1 MTRKTSAAGTGW
13 LTVGFKLLLGVAL
26 ASNCC
31 IGALLF
37 VNHRATSRLEAMMAD
52 VLAIREQVD
61 TNLRQTIVTL
71 QNEFIGL
78 PKLFDTDPK
87 AMILEQVER
96 EFPIKERQ
104 HLSGRESYAALYSRT
119 EKRDLANG
127 LMVITLENDQ
137 PVLSYGIVDAEGV
150 FTADVERL
158 LLASGQADADLQRL
172 RALLDSA
179 HSTANSP
186 TAMEEKIGRL
196 RSLAADKSIEA
207 EKSRTEILGYID
219 QITQQEQRMQE
230 ASRQQRRFSLS
241 AGLLAIAVN
250 ALVLFVLTRS
260 IVERPLH
267 QLTRIVEALSA
278 GQFPEI
284 PWRRR
289 RDQIGVLARAIGHFR
304 EALLALQRAE
314 TTKAEDQRRIEALVG
329 TMAESIHRLNDR
341 AGQMAAMSHTLQG
354 LAETTKL
361 ASENVAGLAGDTAER
376 TDRVSAASLQIST
389 AVDDIHQQLTFQ
401 NREERTM
408 RAEINQARQMLD
420 GLSRSVAEIDGIVAT
435 VQAITVQTRIL
446 AINATIEAAKA
457 GEHGRGFAVVAEEV
471 KKLSQNTAHA
481 AQDVLTKIEAINAIC
496 TSFITSIDTLENGAE
511 QLHKVTTA
519 IGTAVDGQREL
530 TGGIVALTAATEENT
545 REVSTRI
552 NEVHEAAVGVLQFS
566 ADARRY
572 AEEIATDLGNLL
584 SDSVRELET
593 MRLEAGQA
601 DESPPAVAIMPG
613 SAPVPTETAAC
624 LGCGKGRERQPAET
638 ARLLPVEA

>member
-1 MTRKTSAAGTGW
+1 MIRKASAAGTGW

-31 IGALLF
+31 IGTLLF
-37 VNHRATSRLEAMMAD
+37 VNHRATARLEGMMAD
-52 VLAIREQVD
+52 VLMIREQVD
-61 TNLRQTIVTL
+61 VNLRQAIVGL

-87 AMILEQVER
+87 TIILEQVER
-96 EFPIKERQ
+96 KFQVKERQ
-104 HLSGRESYAALYSRT
+104 RLNGWESYTALYSRT
-119 EKRDLANG
+119 EKRDLG
-127 LMVITLENDQ
+127 KGMMIISVDKDQ
-137 PVLSYGIVDAEGV
+137 LLLTHGIFDAQGA
-150 FTADVERL
+150 FSGDVERL
-158 LLASGQADADLQRL
+158 LLVSSQPDTDREWLQ
-172 RALLDSA
+172 ALLESA
-179 HSTANSP
+179 QSEANSP

-196 RSLAADKSIEA
+196 RGLVADKNIEA

-219 QITQQEQRMQE
+219 QITQQEQRMHD

-241 AGLLAIAVN
+241 AGLVAIAVN
-250 ALVLFVLTRS
+250 VLVLFFLTRS

-267 QLTRIVEALSA
+267 QMTRVVEALSG

-284 PWRRR
+284 PWSRR

-314 TTKAEDQRRIEALVG
+314 ATKAEDQRRIEALVRNM
-329 TMAESIHRLNDR
+329 TEAIHRLNDR
-341 AGQMAAMSHTLQG
+341 AGQMATMSHTLQG

-361 ASENVAGLAGDTAER
+361 ASENVAVLAGDTAER
-376 TDRVSAASLQIST
+376 TDQVSASSQKIST
-389 AVDDIHQQLTFQ
+389 VVDGIHQQLAVQ
-401 NREERTM
+401 NREEVTM
-408 RAEINQARQMLD
+408 RAEINQARRMLD

-457 GEHGRGFAVVAEEV
+457 GEHGRGFAVVADEV

-481 AQDVLTKIEAINAIC
+481 AQDVLAKIEAINVIC
-496 TSFITSIDTLENGAE
+496 TSFITSIDTLEHGAE
-511 QLHKVTTA
+511 QLHQVTAT

-552 NEVHEAAVGVLQFS
+552 NEVHEAAVGVQQLS

-572 AEEIATDLGNLL
+572 AEEIALHLGELL
-584 SDSVRELET
+584 SGSVHELEA

-601 DESPPAVAIMPG
+601 DESRPAVAIMPG
-613 SAPVPTETAAC
+613 SVPVAVETVAC
-624 LGCGKGRERQPAET
+624 SEGEKGSERGQAVT
-638 ARLLPVEA
+638 AQLLPAKA

>member
-1 MTRKTSAAGTGW
+1 MTRKVSAAGTGW
-13 LTVGFKLLLGVAL
+13 LTVGCKLLLGVAL

-61 TNLRQTIVTL
+61 VNLRQAIVGL

-78 PKLFDTDPK
+78 PKLFNTDPK
-87 AMILEQVER
+87 AMVLEQVER
-96 EFPIKERQ
+96 EFPIRERQ
-104 HLSGRESYAALYSRT
+104 RLSGRESYAALYSRT

-137 PVLSYGIVDAEGV
+137 PVLTYGIVDAEGV
-150 FTADVERL
+150 FTADIERL
-158 LLASGQADADLQRL
+158 LLASRQADADLERL
-172 RALLDSA
+172 RTLLDSA
-179 HSTANSP
+179 HSKANSP

-196 RSLAADKSIEA
+196 RGLAADKSIEA

-219 QITQQEQRMQE
+219 QITQQEQRMHE

-241 AGLLAIAVN
+241 AGLAAIAINVM
-250 ALVLFVLTRS
+250 VLFFLTRS

-267 QLTRIVEALSA
+267 QLTKVVEALSG

-289 RDQIGVLARAIGHFR
+289 RDQIGVMARAIGQFR
-304 EALLALQRAE
+304 EALLALQRVEA
-314 TTKAEDQRRIEALVG
+314 TKDEDKRRIEALVG
-329 TMAESIHRLNDR
+329 TMTDSIHRLNDR
-341 AGQMAAMSHTLQG
+341 AGQMAAMSTTLQG

-361 ASENVAGLAGDTAER
+361 ASENVAVLAGDTAKR
-376 TDRVSAASLQIST
+376 TDRVSVASQQIST
-389 AVDDIHQQLTFQ
+389 VVDDIHQQLTFQ

-408 RAEINQARQMLD
+408 RAEIDQARQMLD

-446 AINATIEAAKA
+446 AINATIEAARA

-471 KKLSQNTAHA
+471 KKLSQNTEHA
-481 AQDVLTKIEAINAIC
+481 ARDVLTKIEAINAIC
-496 TSFITSIDTLENGAE
+496 ASFITSIDTLEHGAE
-511 QLHKVTTA
+511 QLHKVTAA

-530 TGGIVALTAATEENT
+530 TGGIVALTSATEQTT

-552 NEVHEAAVGVLQFS
+552 TEVHEAAVGVLQFS

-572 AEEIATDLGNLL
+572 ADEIALQLGELL
-584 SDSVRELET
+584 SGSVRELEA
-593 MRLEAGQA
+593 MRQEAGQA
-601 DESPPAVAIMPG
+601 EDSRPAVANIPG
-613 SAPVPTETAAC
+613 SAPVLAKTVAC
-624 LGCGKGRERQPAET
+624 VESKKGRRREQAATDQLLPAE
-638 ARLLPVEA
+638 A